1 MSNRVKRSQPSRS
14 VQRRQQAAA
23 VQSAQRWGT
32 WAAAAAGVVVLVIIG
47 LFVFGGGGSDDD
59 SDEGISFNGVGLPA
73 LADGP
78 DPAVGVK
85 APLFVT
91 TDLATGERVVVGGGG
106 GPNDTAKV
114 ILFAAH
120 WCPVCQEEIPIV
132 ADWLKANGLPDGV
145 EVVAVS
151 TFPDATRDNHP
162 PADWFAASGWPYPV
176 MVDDANGSILA
187 MFGMTRV
194 PSWVVIDD
202 QNFVTA
208 RVAGALDSAGLE
220 ALVGLAAGS

>member
-1 MSNRVKRSQPSRS
+1 MSNRVKRSQPSRA

-32 WAAAAAGVVVLVIIG
+32 WAAGAAGLVILAVIA
-47 LFVFGGGGSDDD
+47 LFVFGGGGSDDAGD
-59 SDEGISFNGVGLPA
+59 DAISFNGVGLPA
-73 LADGP
+73 LTDGP

-120 WCPVCQEEIPIV
+120 WCPVCQEEIPVV
-132 ADWLKANGLPDGV
+132 ADWLNANDLPDGV

-151 TFPDATRDNHP
+151 TFPDGTRANHP
-162 PADWFAASGWPYPV
+162 PAVWFADVDWPYPV
-176 MVDDANGSILA
+176 MVDDANGAILS

-202 QNFVTA
+202 QNFVVA
-208 RVAGALDSAGLE
+208 RVTGALGADGVD
-220 ALVGLAAGS
+220 ALVNLAAES

>member
-1 MSNRVKRSQPSRS
+1 MQD
-14 VQRRQQAAA
+14 
-23 VQSAQRWGT
+23 AQRWGT
-32 WAAAAAGVVVLVIIG
+32 WAAVAGVVVILAVIA
-47 LFVFGGGGSDDD
+47 LFVFGGESDDD
-59 SDEGISFNGVGLPA
+59 DGEDISFNGVGLPA
-73 LADGP
+73 LTDGP
-78 DPAVGVK
+78 DPAVGMK

-91 TDLATGERVVVGGGG
+91 TDLSTGERVVVGGGG

-114 ILFAAH
+114 VLFAAH

-132 ADWLKANGLPDGV
+132 ADWLNANGLPDGV

-162 PADWFAASGWPYPV
+162 PADWFADVDWPYPV
-176 MVDDANGSILA
+176 MADDANGSILA

-202 QNFVTA
+202 QNFVLA
-208 RVAGALDSAGLE
+208 RVTGALDAAGLE
-220 ALVGLAAGS
+220 ALVGLAAGG

>member
-1 MSNRVKRSQPSRS
+1 MSNRVKRAQPSRAA
-14 VQRRQQAAA
+14 QRRQQAAT

-32 WAAAAAGVVVLVIIG
+32 VAAIAAAVVILVVIG
-47 LFVFGGGGSDDD
+47 LFVFGGGDDAET
-59 SDEGISFNGVGLPA
+59 DEGISFNGTPLPA

-78 DPAVGVK
+78 DPAVGMK

-91 TDLATGERVVVGGGG
+91 TDLVTGERVVVGGGG

-120 WCPVCQEEIPIV
+120 WCPTCQAEIPFV
-132 ADWLKANGLPDGV
+132 ADWLSSNPLPDGV

-151 TFPDATRDNHP
+151 TFPDATRDNYP
-162 PADWFAASGWPYPV
+162 PADWFTGVDWPYPV
-176 MVDDANGSILA
+176 MADDAAGSIMT
-187 MFGMTRV
+187 MFGMSRV

-202 QNFVTA
+202 QNFVTV
-208 RVAGALDSAGLE
+208 RVTGALDEAGLE
-220 ALVGLAAGS
+220 ALVGLAAG

>member
-1 MSNRVKRSQPSRS
+1 MSNRVKRSQPSRV
-14 VQRRQQAAA
+14 VQRQHQAAA

-32 WAAAAAGVVVLVIIG
+32 WAAIAAGIVIAAIVA
-47 LFVFGGGGSDDD
+47 LFVFSDGDD
-59 SDEGISFNGVGLPA
+59 SDDTDEISFNGVGLPA
-73 LADGP
+73 LTDGP

-91 TDLATGERVVVGGGG
+91 TDLAGTERFVVGGGG

-120 WCPVCQEEIPIV
+120 WCPVCQQEIPVV
-132 ADWLKANGLPDGV
+132 ADWLAANDLPDGV

-151 TFPDATRDNHP
+151 TFPDATRENHP
-162 PADWFAASGWPYPV
+162 PADWFAGVDWPDPV

-194 PSWVVIDD
+194 PAWVVLD
-202 QNFVTA
+202 NKNVVVA
-208 RVAGALDSAGLE
+208 RVTGALGPEGLE
-220 ALVGLAAGS
+220 SLVDLAAAA

>member
-1 MSNRVKRSQPSRS
+1 M
-14 VQRRQQAAA
+14 QRQQQAAA

-32 WAAAAAGVVVLVIIG
+32 WAAIAAGVVILGVIA
-47 LFVFGGGGSDDD
+47 LFVFGGDASDDTD
-59 SDEGISFNGVGLPA
+59 STDISFNGVGLPA
-73 LADGP
+73 LSDGP
-78 DPAVGVK
+78 DPAVGLK

-91 TDLATGERVVVGGGG
+91 ADLATGEQVVVGGGG

-132 ADWLKANGLPDGV
+132 ADWLNANDLPDGV

-151 TFPDATRDNHP
+151 TFPDATRANHP
-162 PADWFAASGWPYPV
+162 AVDWFAGADWPYPV
-176 MVDDANGSILA
+176 MADDANGSILS

-202 QNFVTA
+202 QNFVVT
-208 RVAGALDSAGLE
+208 RVAGALDAAGLE
-220 ALVGLAAGS
+220 ALVGIAAGS